1 MVSAP
6 PTNSRCQN
14 PDTDEST
21 DPLSPGGMVVVAESG
36 GRQAVSG
43 AEMAGVSQ
51 LTFHNLYINESSYT
65 VGIDRWVFP

>member
-1 MVSAP
+1 
-6 PTNSRCQN
+6 
-14 PDTDEST
+14 
-21 DPLSPGGMVVVAESG
+21 MVVVAESG